1 MLNIF
6 RSIFIC
12 FLLVSFTSMA
22 QKEVAIPVTEE
33 WEPGGTLLDNQD
45 MTVEIEFKLSKKQCD
60 SSGFG
65 ASNHL
70 FRYKIL
76 AKKKPLGE
84 DHFLTFKIIYQD
96 CFGRYICK
104 TNNLNIGIKRKND
117 VWDGIQ
123 PLSDPNQDNFFRG
136 ARLIVPFSEV
146 RLVWAKDP
154 TKDSECYQKV
164 VSIPSG
170 LKTKKSPPKTEAKPD
185 LKTNEPAFR
194 STENTESELAAK
206 TQELKPKTSPKSR
219 KSDLRIK
226 GPSGQIVRGQK
237 FRIELSDITDSE
249 WNWYLDDCDGQ
260 LIKSASSFYEGFA
273 DESTTFYAKPIVN
286 NSNKEICLN
295 YHVMVDTV
303 SEVSYPARNLIMT
316 KNGKVCAGELV
327 KMYPMGG
334 LLGTNA
340 KWQWFKNNCS
350 GDPYFEG
357 DTLYIDA
364 PKENMT
370 FYVRAIG
377 KFNTTECISKQVT
390 IISPN
395 TDLRKITSLNDNAIC
410 PGAPVNLTI
419 SGIPMENEP
428 TWKWTNNQN
437 ENLGEGLSITYRP
450 FTTTAIYAQLDGIC
464 ENPIIISKD
473 LIVSSQSSAPENASI
488 SFIDEN
494 NIRIKLQGGELK
506 GSSQWVWYK
515 NNLQRKNKIFS
526 GSATFETGYDPKLTY
541 LVRGEGSCDT
551 TLAIVI
557 DSIRNQRK
565 ATYLSVGLSPMDISG
580 AQSAKTLVFSIG
592 HISNRFGWFI
602 KGKYAPPSGIT
613 STLTTNNTALTN
625 YNSSVNYY
633 KYNGEIKTDR
643 MAVIGGFHL
652 GLSKSLFFN
661 IGAGY
666 GTRSLFWGIN
676 EYTLSSSGTQ
686 TGKSFAKN
694 INNSSSGVEI
704 ESGITISTG
713 KLHLTTGIGYLGLG
727 SSSKPFTDVSVSIGI
742 NL

>member
-1 MLNIF
+1 MFAKLFSLIF
-6 RSIFIC
+6 CILI
-12 FLLVSFTSMA
+12 VSFHAMA

-70 FRYKIL
+70 FRYKIQSN
-76 AKKKPLGE
+76 KKPSGKDL
-84 DHFLTFKIIYQD
+84 FLTFKIIYQD

-104 TNNLNIGIKRKND
+104 TNNLNIGVKRKND
-117 VWDGIQ
+117 VWDGVQ

-136 ARLIVPFSEV
+136 ARLIVPFSDV
-146 RLVWAKDP
+146 KVVTTKDP
-154 TKDSECYQKV
+154 TKDSECYKKV

-170 LKTKKSPPKTEAKPD
+170 LKTNKAPTKIEAKSEVLASDP
-185 LKTNEPAFR
+185 NFR
-194 STENTESELAAK
+194 STEKAEAELINK
-206 TQELKPKTSPKSR
+206 TQEQKVKTITKSR

-226 GPSGQIVRGQK
+226 GPNGQIVRGQK
-237 FRIELSDITDSE
+237 FRIELSDITDTE
-249 WNWYLDDCDGQ
+249 WNWYLDDCNGQ

-273 DESTTFYAKPIVN
+273 EESTTYYAKPIVN

-295 YHVMVDTV
+295 YHVIVDTV
-303 SEVSYPARNLIMT
+303 SEASYPARNLIMT
-316 KNGKVCAGELV
+316 KNGKACAGELV

-334 LLGTNA
+334 LLGTDA
-340 KWQWFKNNCS
+340 KWQWFKNTCG

-370 FYVRAIG
+370 FYIRASG

-395 TDLRKITSLNDNAIC
+395 TDLRKIVANNELIC
-410 PGAPVNLTI
+410 PGSAVKLSI
-419 SGIPMENEP
+419 SGVPMEKEP
-428 TWKWTNNQN
+428 TWKWSNNQN

-450 FTTTAIYAQLDGIC
+450 FTTTAVYAKLEGIC

-473 LIVSSQSSAPENASI
+473 LIVSSQSRSPEKVSV
-488 SFIDEN
+488 SFIDDA
-494 NIRIKLQGGELK
+494 NIKIKLEGGELQEN
-506 GSSQWVWYK
+506 SQWVWYK

-526 GSATFETGYDPKLTY
+526 GSSTFETGFDPKLTY
-541 LVRGEGSCDT
+541 LVRAEGACDT
-551 TLAIVI
+551 TIAIVI
-557 DSIRNQRK
+557 DSIQNVRK
-565 ATYLSVGLSPMDISG
+565 ATYLSFGISPLDISG
-580 AQSAKTLVFSIG
+580 VQSSKTLVFSIG
-592 HISNRFGWFI
+592 HIANRFGWFI

-613 STLTTNNTALTN
+613 SALNTNNTALLN
-625 YNSSVNYY
+625 YTSSLNYY
-633 KYNGEIKTDR
+633 NYNGEIKTDR

-652 GLSKSLFFN
+652 GLTKSFFFN

-666 GTRSLFWGIN
+666 GSRSLFWGIN
-676 EYTLSSSGTQ
+676 EYSLSSSGTQ

-694 INNSSSGVEI
+694 VNNSASGVEI
-704 ESGITISTG
+704 ESGFTISTG
-713 KLHLTTGIGYLGLG
+713 RFHLTTGIGYLGLG
-727 SSSKPFTDVSVSIGI
+727 SSSKPFTDVTVSIGI